1 MRFRYISVVAAAALL
16 AACDSP
22 LDTNPTASIADDVA
36 LSTARGVELAVTGA
50 YRSFQTGALY
60 DREIHVYPEL
70 YADNLDFTSTFQTD
84 REMQER
90 TVTPDNVA
98 LLNMWANT
106 YAGINRANNV
116 LDAIPNV
123 GELTPAQA
131 QRFRGE
137 ALFIRALHHFNLVRY
152 YGGVPAVTEPARGIG
167 PESIRPRDTRE
178 AVYTLITSDLQ
189 EAIGLLPDGRV
200 VGRASR
206 TAAQG
211 LLAKAYLE
219 TGNWS
224 GARDMATAVIQ
235 SGLYSLPGDYRS
247 VFTNKN
253 SAESIFELQYSINN
267 SNALAFWYFPASE
280 GGRRG
285 HAPSA
290 SLIAA
295 YEPGDERYEAS
306 VAYDGTA
313 PYGIKFWRIAT
324 NDDNFM
330 VLRLAEMY
338 LIRAE
343 ANARLGADAATVR
356 DDIDIVRDR
365 AGLDPLPTTVT
376 SETDL
381 ITAILQERRVE
392 LAMEGHRMFDLRRTG
407 RAQSVLNIEAF
418 REVFPIPQA
427 ELDVNPELTQ
437 NPGY

>member
-1 MRFRYISVVAAAALL
+1 MRYRYMTAIAVAALL

-22 LDTNPTASIADDVA
+22 LDTNPTASIGDDVA

-60 DREIHVYPEL
+60 DREVHVYPEL

-98 LLNMWANT
+98 IVNMWAQS

-116 LDAIPNV
+116 LDAIPSV
-123 GELTPAQA
+123 AGLTAAQA
-131 QRFRGE
+131 DRFQGE
-137 ALFIRALHHFNLVRY
+137 ALFIRSLHYFNLVRY
-152 YGGVPAVTEPARGIG
+152 FGGVPLVTEPSRGIG
-167 PESIRPRDTRE
+167 PEAIRPRDTRA
-178 AVYTLITSDLQ
+178 AVYDRITQDLTT
-189 EAIGLLPDGRV
+189 AIGLLPTEHV
-200 VGRASR
+200 NGRA
-206 TAAQG
+206 TAWSARA

-219 TGNWS
+219 IGNWT
-224 GARDMATAVIQ
+224 GARDMASAVI
-235 SGLYSLPGDYRS
+235 GGPFSLPADYRT
-247 VFTNKN
+247 VFATKN

-290 SLIAA
+290 DLIAA

-306 VAYDGTA
+306 IDYDNGD

-324 NDDNFM
+324 NDDNVI

-343 ANARLGADAATVR
+343 ANARLGADPLTVQA
-356 DDIDIVRDR
+356 DINEVRDR
-365 AGLDPLPTTVT
+365 AGLGPIPLTTIT
-376 SETDL
+376 EEAL
-381 ITAILQERRVE
+381 IDAILRERRVE
-392 LAMEGHRMFDLRRTG
+392 LAMEGHRWFDLRRTG
-407 RAQSVLNIEAF
+407 RSQSVLDYEPF
-418 REVFPIPQA
+418 RDLFPIPQQ
-427 ELDVNPELTQ
+427 ELDVNPELEQ

>member
-1 MRFRYISVVAAAALL
+1 MRYRYISVIAVAALL

-22 LDTNPTASIADDVA
+22 LETDPTASISDETA
-36 LSTARGVELAVTGA
+36 LSTARGVELGVTGA

-84 REMQER
+84 REMHER

-98 LLNMWANT
+98 LLNMWANS
-106 YAGINRANNV
+106 YAGVNRANNV

-123 GELTPAQA
+123 SELTPAQA

-152 YGGVPAVTEPARGIG
+152 YGGVPVVTEPARGIG
-167 PESIRPRDTRE
+167 PEAVRPRDTQA
-178 AVYTLITSDLQ
+178 AVYARITADLE
-189 EAIGLLPDGRV
+189 EAIGLLPGGHV
-200 VGRASR
+200 VGRASAP
-206 TAAQG
+206 AARA

-219 TGNWS
+219 TGAWA
-224 GARDMATAVIQ
+224 GARDMATAVID
-235 SGLYSLPGDYRS
+235 SGLYSLPEDYRS
-247 VFTNKN
+247 VFETKN
-253 SAESIFELQYSINN
+253 NAESIFELQYSINN

-295 YEPGDERYEAS
+295 YEPGDERLEAS
-306 VAYDGTA
+306 VAFDGA
-313 PYGIKFWRIAT
+313 NPYGIKFWRIAS
-324 NDDNFM
+324 NDDNIM

-343 ANARLGADAATVR
+343 ANARLGAPAETVR
-356 DDIDIVRDR
+356 ADVNVVRDR
-365 AGLDPLPTTVT
+365 AGLGPLPTTIT
-376 SETDL
+376 AEEDL

-392 LAMEGHRMFDLRRTG
+392 LAMEGHRFFDLRRAG
-407 RAQSVLNIEAF
+407 RAQTVLNIEAF
-418 REVFPIPQA
+418 RLLFPLPQS
-427 ELDVNPELTQ
+427 ELDVNPELDQ

>member
-1 MRFRYISVVAAAALL
+1 MTAIAVAALL

-22 LDTNPTASIADDVA
+22 LDTNPTASIGDDVA
-36 LSTARGVELAVTGA
+36 LSTARGVELGVTGA

-60 DREIHVYPEL
+60 DREVHVYPEM

-84 REMQER
+84 REMDER

-98 LLNMWANT
+98 IVNMWANS

-123 GELTPAQA
+123 TGLTAGQA
-131 QRFRGE
+131 DRFRGE
-137 ALFIRALHHFNLVRY
+137 ALFIRSLHYFNLVRY
-152 YGGVPAVTEPARGIG
+152 FGGVPIVTEPARGIG
-167 PESIRPRDTRE
+167 PEAIRPRDTRA
-178 AVYTLITSDLQ
+178 AVYDRITQDLTT
-189 EAIGLLPDGRV
+189 AIGLLPTTHV
-200 VGRASR
+200 NGRA
-206 TAAQG
+206 TAWSARA

-219 TGNWS
+219 VGNWT
-224 GARDMATAVIQ
+224 GARDMASAVIDQ
-235 SGLYSLPGDYRS
+235 GPFALPTDYRT
-247 VFTNKN
+247 VFATKN

-267 SNALAFWYFPASE
+267 SNNLAFWYFPSSE

-290 SLIAA
+290 GLIAA

-313 PYGIKFWRIAT
+313 PFGIKFWRIAT
-324 NDDNFM
+324 NDDNVV

-343 ANARLGADAATVR
+343 ANARLGADPLTVQA
-356 DDIDIVRDR
+356 DINVVRAR
-365 AGLDPLPTTVT
+365 AGLGPIPVTTIT
-376 SETDL
+376 EEAL
-381 ITAILQERRVE
+381 IDAILQERRVE
-392 LAMEGHRMFDLRRTG
+392 LAMEGHRWFDLRRTG
-407 RAQSVLNIEAF
+407 RSQSVLNYEPF
-418 REVFPIPQA
+418 RDLFPIPQQ
-427 ELDVNPELTQ
+427 ELDVNPELDQ